1 MNIFLAQTK
10 PMLGN
15 TEKNLGKMVEV
26 IQKEIDKG
34 TEIVVFP
41 ELSLT
46 GYLLEE
52 MVYDVASEKVPE
64 ILMELSKKISIIFGA
79 VELGEDL
86 YHYNT
91 AFYLEDGEVKHKHRK
106 VYLPTYGLF
115 DEGRY
120 FKDGDTIRAFDTKF
134 GRVGM
139 LICEDVFHQSS
150 SYVLGQ
156 DGAHTIFV
164 ITNSPTRFTNKG
176 LEIGELW
183 ESICK
188 TTSVSNTCFTVMV
201 NRVGV
206 EDGVSF
212 WGGSLA
218 VSPSGDTIKRL
229 EYFNEDGANISINKR
244 EVAKV
249 RFASGS
255 SKNEKIDLVLNELR
269 RIKKSR

>member
-1 MNIFLAQTK
+1 MKVFLAQTK
-10 PMLGN
+10 PILGD
-15 TEKNLGKMVEV
+15 TKKNLERIIQIVEE
-26 IQKEIDKG
+26 EILKKTD
-34 TEIVVFP
+34 IVVFP

-52 MVYDVASEKVPE
+52 MVYDVAINEVPKE
-64 ILMELSKKISIIFGA
+64 LLELSKKISIIFGA

-91 AFYLEDGEVKHKHRK
+91 AFYLEGGELKHKHRK

-120 FKDGDTIRAFDTKF
+120 FKEGESVRAFDTKF
-134 GRVGM
+134 GKVGM
-139 LICEDVFHQSS
+139 LICEDIFHQSN
-150 SYVLGQ
+150 SYILAQ
-156 DGAHTIFV
+156 DGAQVIFT
-164 ITNSPTRFTNKG
+164 ITNSPTRMTSKG
-176 LEIGELW
+176 LEIENLW

-188 TTSVSNTCFTVMV
+188 ATAVSNACFVVMV

-206 EDGVSF
+206 EDGVNF
-212 WGGSLA
+212 WGGSFA
-218 VSPSGDTIKRL
+218 VSPSGDIIKKL
-229 EYFNEDGANISINKR
+229 EQFRNDGQ
-244 EVAKV
+244 EVLIEKKEIVKV

-255 SKNEKIDLVLNELR
+255 CKNEKIDLVLNELS

>member
-1 MNIFLAQTK
+1 MKVYLAQVNPT
-10 PMLGN
+10 LGN
-15 TEKNLGKMVEV
+15 TEKNLKKML
-26 IQKEIDKG
+26 EIIEGQIEKNMDL
-34 TEIVVFP
+34 IVFP

-52 MVYDVASEKVPE
+52 MTYDVAINKVPVE
-64 ILMELSKKISIIFGA
+64 LLELSKKISIIFGA
-79 VELGEDL
+79 IELGEDL

-91 AFYLEDGEVKHKHRK
+91 AFYLEDGLLKHKHRK

-120 FKDGDTIRAFDTKF
+120 CKEGDRFRGFDTKY

-139 LICEDVFHQSS
+139 LICEDAFHQSS
-150 SYVLGQ
+150 SYILGQ
-156 DGAHTIFV
+156 DGAESIF
-164 ITNSPTRFTNKG
+164 ILTNSPTRLSSTG
-176 LEIGELW
+176 LDIADTW
-183 ESICK
+183 KAICK
-188 TTSVSNTCFTVMV
+188 TISVSNSCFTVMV

-206 EDGVSF
+206 EDGVNF

-218 VSPSGDTIKRL
+218 INPSGDIINTL
-229 EYFNEDGANISINKR
+229 EYYKEDGKSIEINKKDI
-244 EVAKV
+244 VKV

-255 SKNEKIDLVLNELR
+255 CKNEKIDLILNEIK